1 MNIPKSF
8 REVTVEQYQELLPI
22 YKKIVDE
29 SDAEKVILG
38 WVNIIAILADCQ
50 TDEVESLPIE
60 KLDKIIRSLE
70 WLVQGHFPAARR
82 KYMFFKGRL
91 YKATLNANE
100 FNVARY
106 VEIKTF
112 LGRGGVVPELHNLL
126 ASIYTPLTLKGW
138 VNDSTKHKERSE
150 LFKKAKVGKV
160 YPTVFFYSKVWNN
173 SIRDIQ
179 AYGIKKAE
187 MNLKKA
193 DDILMQTLREIL
205 DDIGGG
211 TAQSTK

>member
-1 MNIPKSF
+1 MRIPKSF

-22 YKKIVDE
+22 YKKIVNE
-29 SDAEKVILG
+29 SDAEKVIFG

-50 TDEVESLPIE
+50 IDEVEALPID
-60 KLDKIIRSLE
+60 KLDKITRSLD
-70 WLVQGHFPAARR
+70 WLVNGHFPAARR
-82 KYMFFKGRL
+82 KYMFFNGRL
-91 YKATLNANE
+91 YKATLKAKD

-126 ASIYTPLTLKGW
+126 ASIYTPLTWKGW
-138 VNDSTKHKERSE
+138 VNNSLSHKERSDK
-150 LFKKAKVGKV
+150 FKKAKVGKV

-173 SIRDIQ
+173 LIQDIQ

-187 MNLKKA
+187 KNLKIA

-211 TAQSTK
+211 TAPSTK